1 MNRALFDEL
10 GVEHPNYARIH
21 ALLRS
26 GADINA
32 LVKKGDSYL
41 TAYWHM
47 EGGIGKHN
55 YWWNIMHSMW
65 GTVNLEAKL
74 AAFRAHY
81 YPLLDILE
89 TYDFNIM
96 NGSSFRMAADGTERG
111 HMFAGFRF
119 LDLSEFQILAKYD
132 MPRFVQFFE
141 RLYFSKG
148 HSVDDASRIGIPY
161 LSPLLWT
168 VPESYKPAVILYF
181 LMKGA
186 RWNNPSWRQPG
197 YTARTTNFAAQ
208 VSVDAAAS
216 MIAKLQ
222 LQLGVNFAVGSQ
234 GANLRGFLVAA
245 YGAIGAVAI
254 LEKVVGIVGLQRRRH
269 ILLQRHRHL
278 LSRLS

>member
-32 LVKKGDSYL
+32 LVKMRDSHL
-41 TAYWHM
+41 TAYWYM
-47 EGGIGKHN
+47 QTGIGKHN
-55 YWWNIMHSMW
+55 YSWNILHSMW
-65 GTVNLEAKL
+65 GTVDLDAKL
-74 AAFRAHY
+74 AAFKAHY

-96 NGSSFRMAADGTERG
+96 NGSSFRVAADGTERG

-119 LDLSEFQILAKYD
+119 MDQHEFVILAKYD
-132 MPRFVQFFE
+132 MPRLVQFFE

-148 HSVDDASRIGIPY
+148 HNVDDASRIGIPY
-161 LSPLLWT
+161 LSPLLWS

-197 YTARTTNFAAQ
+197 YESRITNFAAQ
-208 VSVDAAAS
+208 VPVEAAAS

-222 LQLGVNFAVGSQ
+222 QQLGVNYVAGPQ
-234 GANLRGFLVAA
+234 GANLRGFLAAA
-245 YGAIGAVAI
+245 YGVIGAVAI
-254 LEKVVGIVGLQRRRH
+254 LEKSVGIVGLERRRH
-269 ILLQRHRHL
+269 IL
-278 LSRLS
+278 SRLS

>member
-1 MNRALFDEL
+1 MDRALFDEL
-10 GVEHPNYARIH
+10 GKEHPNIARIH

-32 LVKKGDSYL
+32 LVKMRDDYL

-47 EGGIGKHN
+47 RGGIGKHN
-55 YWWNIMHSMW
+55 YWWNIIHPMW

-74 AAFRAHY
+74 EAFRAHY

-96 NGSSFRMAADGTERG
+96 NGSSFRVAADGTQRG

-132 MPRFVQFFE
+132 MPRLVQFFE

-161 LSPLLWT
+161 LSPLLWCNND
-168 VPESYKPAVILYF
+168 KPTLILYF

-197 YTARTTNFAAQ
+197 YESRITNFATQ
-208 VSVDAAAS
+208 VSVDAAAA

-222 LQLGVNFAVGSQ
+222 LQLGVNFAVGPQ
-234 GANLRGFLVAA
+234 GANLRGFLAAA
-245 YGAIGAVAI
+245 YGTVAAVAI
-254 LEKVVGIVGLQRRRH
+254 LEKVVGITGLQRRRH
-269 ILLQRHRHL
+269 LLA
-278 LSRLS
+278 RLA